1 MFLSSYVF
9 ALTEAPHLQE
19 IPIPSLG
26 RVWIVSGTA
35 HCHTSEDFPI
45 RSGLATMRYPPRSF
59 ASPMGILIS
68 PSSSVGIP
76 TVIAQYCLLIVLL
89 ANISAILLAALA
101 DLKI

>member
-1 MFLSSYVF
+1 
-9 ALTEAPHLQE
+9 
-19 IPIPSLG
+19 
-26 RVWIVSGTA
+26 
-35 HCHTSEDFPI
+35 
-45 RSGLATMRYPPRSF
+45 
-59 ASPMGILIS
+59 MGILIS